1 MNEAHVKL
9 EIKEDFG
16 WVDGLD
22 IREIDGRYMLANA
35 DSELP
40 FNVSHVMEEQEFV
53 QKYLL
58 GFALGNS
65 LGINYFP
72 SKQWYAFTYNG
83 TRAVLVVKRNEE
95 TRKAEPVLLVPPLTT
110 TQLTDE
116 DRQLLR
122 RASDVIHSNAHDNLK
137 MDNMSANL
145 EVSDI
150 LRDEEI
156 GLKAK
161 RMTYRDLINPE
172 YFAKF
177 NIIPSLEE
185 NIYYIRD
192 VIRKAKGVPTE
203 VEDLNRAREIFYRE
217 HKGEPVTKEEY
228 QFLSDLSMGEYEI
241 EEKVATAPTAVK
253 DSKGNKVADGGVS
266 PTADP
271 ENPFEC

>member
-1 MNEAHVKL
+1 MNEAHIKL

-35 DSELP
+35 ESELP

-65 LGINYFP
+65 IGINYFP
-72 SKQWYAFTYNG
+72 SAQWYSFTYNG
-83 TRAVLVVKRNEE
+83 TRAVLVVKRDPD
-95 TRKAEPVLLVPPLTT
+95 TRKVEPVLLIPPLTN

-177 NIIPSLEE
+177 NIIPQQEE
-185 NIYYIRD
+185 KIYYIRD
-192 VIRKAKGVPTE
+192 ILRKGRETKA
-203 VEDLNRAREIFYRE
+203 EDLNRAREIFYRE
-217 HKGEPVTKEEY
+217 ANNETVTREEY
-228 QFLSDLSMGEYEI
+228 QFISDLTLGEYEV
-241 EEKVATAPTAVK
+241 EDKVNTAPTTASAAK
-253 DSKGNKVADGGVS
+253 DGKSGIAGGIS